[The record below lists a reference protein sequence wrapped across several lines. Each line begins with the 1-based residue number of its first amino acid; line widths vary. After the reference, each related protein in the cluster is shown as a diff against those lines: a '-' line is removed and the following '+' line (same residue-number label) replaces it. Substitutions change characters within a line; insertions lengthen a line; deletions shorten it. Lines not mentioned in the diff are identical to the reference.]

1 MFSVFFHTC
10 SCSLSFPTY
19 TFLKSLFF
27 LKVSNMDAEPA
38 NAIPEPV
45 EAMYETSKDA
55 IDGLHIP
62 KLMATT

>member
-1 MFSVFFHTC
+1 MI
-10 SCSLSFPTY
+10 LSFLTY

-45 EAMYETSKDA
+45 EAAYETSKDSA

-62 KLMATT
+62 KLMATA